1 MRFYKVAILVT
12 ILCEVTFWASQ
23 LKQRLLLYHYL
34 CKLLQIVASQTKL
47 MHNMN
52 DNKYNNSER
61 ILCQGLKQVS

>member
-23 LKQRLLLYHYL
+23 LKQRLLFIPLP
-34 CKLLQIVASQTKL
+34 LQIVASQTKL